1 MPNQQPTL
9 GIFIG
14 SHRMA
19 TQGYVPV
26 PNIPTDVRGEQLL
39 ENFVGELRSRW
50 QGGYTGRSPQLA
62 LKEGLLSVAVFGGTG
77 NPNIRNRSDIR
88 DLWEGYQQIL
98 RSVMPSPLKFRRLV
112 IETPEIIVETAGG
125 SFIID
130 ESSGGLWALIEITWQ
145 IFLRSWRQPSF
156 TALIDEPENHLH
168 PSLQQEVMPNLLIAF
183 PHVQFI
189 VATHS
194 PLVVTAE
201 RDATVWAFDFNDGG
215 RVVNRL
221 LDYREKAATADET
234 LHRVL
239 GMASTL
245 PIWAERQFTSIIAR
259 YAGGSLTTESVR
271 SLRDELRAN
280 GLLAEFPDALLEIS
294 ERSDGEAQL

>member
-1 MPNQQPTL
+1 
-9 GIFIG
+9 
-14 SHRMA
+14 
-19 TQGYVPV
+19 
-26 PNIPTDVRGEQLL
+26 
-39 ENFVGELRSRW
+39 
-50 QGGYTGRSPQLA
+50 
-62 LKEGLLSVAVFGGTG
+62 
-77 NPNIRNRSDIR
+77 
-88 DLWEGYQQIL
+88 
-98 RSVMPSPLKFRRLV
+98 
-112 IETPEIIVETAGG
+112 
-125 SFIID
+125 
-130 ESSGGLWALIEITWQ
+130 
-145 IFLRSWRQPSF
+145 
-156 TALIDEPENHLH
+156 
-168 PSLQQEVMPNLLIAF
+168 MPNLLIAF

-259 YAGGSLTTESVR
+259 YAGGSLTRESVR